1 LPTAN
6 PPARFCVAGT
16 GRIDVRFRQAIL
28 VAAILSGFVCAARAD
43 QSPFADSGAQA
54 SSREQAPQHSQ
65 NRDPSPSGN
74 SDGGQADASIVRS
87 QIVLAVY
94 CVLIV
99 GASLFG
105 GWLPRRLQISH
116 TRMQVI
122 ISAIAG
128 LMLSIGVFHMLP
140 HAIEELGED
149 GADHAAYGLMGGLV
163 VMFLLL
169 RIFSFHQ
176 HSHSGHSIP
185 SDALGHGQPH
195 SDPRSHVFDH
205 DSSAA
210 HSPGHSHATHSL
222 SWVGVCLGMGLH
234 TLIDG
239 LALGASVEADA
250 RQGVTGLFGLGT
262 FLAVFLHKPL
272 DSASITSLMAVGGW
286 SSRSQSWT
294 NSTFAV
300 LCPLGAGLFV
310 LGVHEFS
317 GYQSTIV
324 GMALAASAGVFLCI
338 ALADLL
344 PEMEFHRHNRVQ
356 LTAALVAGIALGW
369 AIHLLEPAHSH
380 EQGHA
385 ESTHEAA
392 AEEK

>member
-1 LPTAN
+1 MHERSPGKL
-6 PPARFCVAGT
+6 
-16 GRIDVRFRQAIL
+16 I
-28 VAAILSGFVCAARAD
+28 ARA
-43 QSPFADSGAQA
+43 QSPSEN
-54 SSREQAPQHSQ
+54 SR
-65 NRDPSPSGN
+65 
-74 SDGGQADASIVRS
+74 GGQAEASIARS
-87 QIVLAVY
+87 RIVLAIY

-105 GWLPRRLQISH
+105 GWLPRRLQIAH

-122 ISAIAG
+122 ISVIAG

-140 HAIEELGED
+140 HAIEELGEE
-149 GADHAAYGLMGGLV
+149 GADRAAYGLMAGLV

-176 HSHSGHSIP
+176 HSHSGHSTP
-185 SDALGHGQPH
+185 SDVLGHGDTH
-195 SDPRSHVFDH
+195 SDPRGHVCNH
-205 DSSAA
+205 DAGEA
-210 HSPGHSHATHSL
+210 HTSGHSHAAHSL

-250 RQGVTGLFGLGT
+250 LQGVTGLFGLGT

-294 NSTFAV
+294 NSLFAV

-324 GMALAASAGVFLCI
+324 GTALAASAGVFLCI

-356 LTAALVAGIALGW
+356 LTVALIAGIALGW
-369 AIHLLEPAHSH
+369 AIHFLEPAHSH
-380 EQGHA
+380 DHGCPIDA
-385 ESTHEAA
+385 RAPPPINDS
-392 AEEK
+392 

>member
-1 LPTAN
+1 
-6 PPARFCVAGT
+6 
-16 GRIDVRFRQAIL
+16 
-28 VAAILSGFVCAARAD
+28 
-43 QSPFADSGAQA
+43 
-54 SSREQAPQHSQ
+54 
-65 NRDPSPSGN
+65 
-74 SDGGQADASIVRS
+74 
-87 QIVLAVY
+87 
-94 CVLIV
+94 
-99 GASLFG
+99 
-105 GWLPRRLQISH
+105 
-116 TRMQVI
+116 
-122 ISAIAG
+122 
-128 LMLSIGVFHMLP
+128 MLSIGIFHMLP
-140 HAIEELGED
+140 HAIEELGEE
-149 GADHAAYGLMGGLV
+149 GADHAAYGLMAGLV

-176 HSHSGHSIP
+176 HSHAGHSIAERCP
-185 SDALGHGQPH
+185 GARGQPF
-195 SDPRSHVFDH
+195 RSAQ
-205 DSSAA
+205 SCLRSR
-210 HSPGHSHATHSL
+210 SRRSTLTPGTHTLSHSL

-250 RQGVTGLFGLGT
+250 LQGVTGLFGLGT

-294 NSTFAV
+294 NSAFAV
-300 LCPLGAGLFV
+300 ICPLGAGLFV

-356 LTAALVAGIALGW
+356 LTVALIAGIALGW
-369 AIHLLEPAHSH
+369 AIHFLEPAHSH
-380 EQGHA
+380 SHAHA
-385 ESTHEAA
+385 ESTHEATTTGTRLTA
-392 AEEK
+392 RV

>member
-1 LPTAN
+1 MRSFHAIFAT
-6 PPARFCVAGT
+6 
-16 GRIDVRFRQAIL
+16 AIL
-28 VAAILSGFVCAARAD
+28 GGLVYAARANP
-43 QSPFADSGAQA
+43 SPLADSRAPA
-54 SSREQAPQHSQ
+54 AAREQASGHAQIPGKSHGQLVARAQSPGESSKGGHSEAPIA
-65 NRDPSPSGN
+65 R
-74 SDGGQADASIVRS
+74 AR
-87 QIVLAVY
+87 IVLAVY
-94 CVLIV
+94 CALII

-122 ISAIAG
+122 ISLIAG

-149 GADHAAYGLMGGLV
+149 GADRAAYGFMAGLF

-176 HSHSGHSIP
+176 HSHPEHATA
-185 SDALGHGQPH
+185 SDALGHGHAH
-195 SDPRSHVFDH
+195 SDPRNQACHH
-205 DSSAA
+205 EAGEARSS
-210 HSPGHSHATHSL
+210 GHSHATHSL
-222 SWVGVCLGMGLH
+222 SWVGVCVGMGIH

-250 RQGVTGLFGLGT
+250 LQRVTGLFGLGT

-294 NSTFAV
+294 NLLFSV

-317 GYQSTIV
+317 ADQSTIV

-344 PEMEFHRHNRVQ
+344 PEMEFHRHNRIQ
-356 LTAALVAGIALGW
+356 LTAALFAGIALGW
-369 AIHLLEPAHSH
+369 AIHCLEPAHSH
-380 EQGHA
+380 AHEHS
-385 ESTHEAA
+385 ESSHQAA
-392 AEEK
+392 STGNASPASL

>member
-1 LPTAN
+1 
-6 PPARFCVAGT
+6 
-16 GRIDVRFRQAIL
+16 VRFFQAIL
-28 VAAILSGFVCAARAD
+28 AAAILGGLSCAARAN
-43 QSPFADSGAQA
+43 QSPTADSPNRPA
-54 SSREQAPQHSQ
+54 SREQASEHSQ
-65 NRDPSPSGN
+65 IRDPSPGQSRAQAPSPSGN
-74 SDGGQADASIVRS
+74 SNDRQTEASIVRS
-87 QIVLAVY
+87 RIVLAIY
-94 CVLIV
+94 CALII

-116 TRMQVI
+116 TRMQMI
-122 ISAIAG
+122 ISVVAG

-140 HAIEELGED
+140 HAIEELGEE
-149 GADHAAYGLMGGLV
+149 GADRAAYGLMAGLV

-176 HSHSGHSIP
+176 HSHPGHSTP
-185 SDALGHGQPH
+185 SDALGHGHAH
-195 SDPRSHVFDH
+195 SDPRSHVCHH
-205 DSSAA
+205 DPGEAR
-210 HSPGHSHATHSL
+210 SPGHSHAAHSL
-222 SWVGVCLGMGLH
+222 SWVGVCLGMSLH

-250 RQGVTGLFGLGT
+250 LQGVTGLFGLGT

-286 SSRSQSWT
+286 SSRSQSWA
-294 NSTFAV
+294 NSSFAV

-324 GMALAASAGVFLCI
+324 GMALAGSAGVFLCI

-356 LTAALVAGIALGW
+356 LTAALFAGIALGW
-369 AIHLLEPAHSH
+369 AIHFLEPAHSH
-380 EQGHA
+380 SHG
-385 ESTHEAA
+385 HEATRTVDPSVA
-392 AEEK
+392 HYR